1 MAALMTCWN
10 IWLCDTVIS
19 SKRYH
24 MWCACFVPI
33 SLNCFG
39 WIIMTSFL
47 CIVLYTCIDCTFLTK
62 GISDTKQTKW
72 DEWCKVADYLSSTW
86 KWMIGCHGV
95 FPLDLETKSANYT
108 YHVESMKF
116 FRRLLS
122 VATIFQRSYRSYYI
136 HPFTCFRKKRKAWC
150 RLSDISRWFDKL
162 WIGYRTRCGRSSKCV
177 HPFVPASAV
186 AGIW

>member
-39 WIIMTSFL
+39 WIILTSFL

-95 FPLDLETKSANYT
+95 FPLDIETKSANYT

-116 FRRLLS
+116 FHYS
-122 VATIFQRSYRSYYI
+122 VGGIQWCCLNHSTRKHWCFIIDTLFFHSYV
-136 HPFTCFRKKRKAWC
+136 
-150 RLSDISRWFDKL
+150 
-162 WIGYRTRCGRSSKCV
+162 WIIPVIRCDREYS
-177 HPFVPASAV
+177 
-186 AGIW
+186 